1 MSFRLTC
8 MFVMTLRYDISNFLL
23 LHLQP
28 FYQLL
33 CHKQI
38 TPTAQ
43 RIVLWSLKMIQ
54 FPVSVQQGEKQL

>member
-1 MSFRLTC
+1 
-8 MFVMTLRYDISNFLL
+8 MTLRYDISNFLL
-23 LHLQP
+23 WHLQP

-33 CHKQI
+33 FHKQI

>member
-1 MSFRLTC
+1 
-8 MFVMTLRYDISNFLL
+8 MTLRYDISNFLL
-23 LHLQP
+23 WHLQP

-33 CHKQI
+33 CHKQNKQI